1 MFKKIAVAYNG
12 SPEAARALAQAIH
25 LAKALGA
32 ELGAITVVE
41 DLPPYAAYATA
52 ADPSLTAILLED
64 RQEHC
69 ARLHGHASE
78 TALKEG
84 VDLKTHLLEGEPCVS
99 IVQFLAETKSDLLVI
114 GLHRHTSQISRLW
127 STVYELALDAPCS
140 VLGVH

>member
-25 LAKALGA
+25 LAKELGA

-52 ADPSLTAILLED
+52 ADPSLAAILLED

-69 ARLHGHASE
+69 TRLHGHASE
-78 TALKEG
+78 TALKQG

>member
-12 SPEAARALAQAIH
+12 SPEAARALGQAIH

-52 ADPSLTAILLED
+52 ADPGLTPILLED

-69 ARLHGHASE
+69 IRLHSQASE
-78 TALKEG
+78 AALKQG
-84 VDLKTHLLEGEPCVS
+84 VELKNHLLEGETCES
-99 IVQFLAETKSDLLVI
+99 IIHFLAETKSDLLVI
-114 GLHRHTSQISRLW
+114 GLHRHTSHISRLW
-127 STVYELALDAPCS
+127 STVYELARDAPCS

>member
-12 SPEAARALAQAIH
+12 SPEAARALAQSIH

-41 DLPPYAAYATA
+41 DLPPYAAYAAA
-52 ADPSLTAILLED
+52 ADPSFTAILLQD
-64 RQEHC
+64 RQERG
-69 ARLHGHASE
+69 ARLCSHASE
-78 TALKEG
+78 TALKHG
-84 VDLKTHLLEGEPCVS
+84 VDLKTHLLEGEPCKPV
-99 IVQFLAETKSDLLVI
+99 VQFLAETKSDLLVI